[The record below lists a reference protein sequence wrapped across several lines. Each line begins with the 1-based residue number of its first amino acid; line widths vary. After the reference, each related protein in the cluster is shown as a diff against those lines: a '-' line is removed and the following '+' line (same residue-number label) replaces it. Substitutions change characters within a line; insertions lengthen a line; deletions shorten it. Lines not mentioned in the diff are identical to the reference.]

1 MQILEDGRE
10 MNMPQTLNLKCV
22 PPYDFDLSMRL
33 FSGGDKQIRRYE
45 EGKFWQAIRVEGK
58 IVLATLKAT
67 GTVDIPEVSAE
78 LESDQEISVE
88 DRRKC
93 RQLLSF
99 LLGADF
105 DLQPFYRE
113 AKKDKT
119 MMRIVQKL
127 RGLKVPSTVTVFEAL
142 VDSIVEQQIS
152 LNVAHVL
159 QVNLIKKYGDP
170 LDLETGVYY
179 AYPTPQKLA
188 LAEIKDLRKCG
199 LSTRKAEYIR
209 NVSETIV
216 EGKLDVE
223 NFKRHT
229 DVSKIVEELDKI
241 NGVGVWTAE
250 LTVVRGM
257 QKYDVIPAD
266 DLGLRRV
273 ISHFYFDG
281 EKIAPDDAREMAQ
294 KWRKWKG
301 LASFYLVV
309 AETLED

>member
-1 MQILEDGRE
+1 MQNLDGGRE
-10 MNMPQTLNLKCV
+10 MNRPRTLKLKCV
-22 PPYDFDLSMRL
+22 PPYDFDLSMKL
-33 FSGGDKQIRRYE
+33 FRGGDKQIRRYE
-45 EGKFWQAIRVEGK
+45 GGKFWQTIRADGK
-58 IVLATLKAT
+58 LVLVTLKAT
-67 GTVDIPEVSAE
+67 GTVDMPEVSAE
-78 LESDQEISVE
+78 LESNQEVSAEDQ
-88 DRRKC
+88 RKC
-93 RQLLSF
+93 KQLLSVF
-99 LLGADF
+99 LGAAF
-105 DLQPFYRE
+105 DLQPFYQE
-113 AKKDKT
+113 AKKDKIMLET
-119 MMRIVQKL
+119 VHRL

-159 QVNLIKKYGDP
+159 EVNLIKKYGDP

-179 AYPTPQKLA
+179 AYPTPQTLA
-188 LAEIKDLRKCG
+188 RAEIEDMRKCG

-209 NVSETIV
+209 NVSETVV
-216 EGKLDVE
+216 EGKLDLE
-223 NFKRHT
+223 IFKRYT
-229 DVSKIVEELDKI
+229 DVSKIIEELDKI
-241 NGVGVWTAE
+241 KGIGVWTAE

-294 KWRKWKG
+294 KWGKWKG
-301 LASFYLVV
+301 LASFYLVI

>member
-1 MQILEDGRE
+1 
-10 MNMPQTLNLKCV
+10 MNMRQTLKLKCV

-33 FSGGDKQIRRYE
+33 FSDGDKQVRRYE
-45 EGKFWQAIRVEGK
+45 EGKFWQAVSVEGK
-58 IVLATLKAT
+58 IVLVTLKAT
-67 GTVDIPEVSAE
+67 GTVDVPEVSAE

-93 RQLLSF
+93 RQLLSIM
-99 LLGADF
+99 LGADF
-105 DLQPFYRE
+105 DLRSFYRQ
-113 AKKDKT
+113 AKKDKI
-119 MMRIVQKL
+119 MMGIVQKL
-127 RGLKVPSTVTVFEAL
+127 RGLKVPSTVTAFEAL

-223 NFKRHT
+223 NFKRYT

-294 KWRKWKG
+294 KWGEWKG